1 MKIIEKLILSNLVEN
16 ETFTRKVIPYLETNF
31 FTEETTKSL
40 FDIIQ
45 SYVVK
50 YNILPTKEA
59 ILIDLMDKEISD
71 EVKEE
76 CETIVDNLKSDPKT
90 SFEWL
95 ISETEKFCK
104 ERAIYLAL
112 TKSLEI
118 IQNKEKGKLGVGA
131 IPNIMST
138 AIGLS
143 FDTHIG
149 HDYFDDAGKRY
160 DFMHTAENKIP
171 FDIDILNE
179 ITKGGLAN
187 KTLSII
193 IAGANVGKSA
203 LLCHLAASNLKIGK
217 NVLYISLEMSEE
229 KISQRIDANLLD
241 MTIDQTYELS
251 RDDFV
256 RRVDRV
262 KDLSGGKLKVKEYP
276 TKQASAAN
284 FRFLLNELKLKN
296 NFVPDI
302 IYIDYM
308 NICTSASLR
317 GSKAPQDQIV
327 VAISEE
333 LRGLAIEFNL
343 PIVTATQ
350 LNREGFKKSDPGME
364 DTAQAFGIAWTGDFI
379 LALVRN
385 EEMDSRN
392 EIMCIQ
398 LKNRESEKSKM
409 PRFIIGVN
417 IEKMQ
422 FFNTDTGDLLNEA
435 NEAEVGRILWEGAVS
450 NSLEAKATSSND
462 FENLF

>member
-1 MKIIEKLILSNLVEN
+1 MVE
-16 ETFTRKVIPYLETNF
+16 Y
-31 FTEETTKSL
+31 FTEATTKTL

-50 YNILPTKEA
+50 YNTLPTKEA
-59 ILIDLMDKEISD
+59 MQIDLIDKDISD
-71 EVKEE
+71 EIKEE
-76 CETIVDNLKSDPKT
+76 CDGIIDDLKIDSKT

-95 ISETEKFCK
+95 VGETEKFCK

-118 IQNKEKGKLGVGA
+118 IQNKEKGTLGVGA
-131 IPNIMST
+131 IPSIMST

-149 HDYFDDAGKRY
+149 HDYFDDAAARY
-160 DFMHTAENKIP
+160 DFMHTPENKIP
-171 FDIDILNE
+171 FDIDILNN
-179 ITKGGLAN
+179 ITKGGISN
-187 KTLSII
+187 KTLTIV

-203 LLCHLAASNLKIGK
+203 LLCHFAASNLKIGK
-217 NVLYISLEMSEE
+217 NVLYITLEMSEE

-241 MTIDQTYELS
+241 MTIDETYELTKE
-251 RDDFV
+251 DFV

-262 KDLSGGKLKVKEYP
+262 KKLSGGKLKVKEYP

-308 NICTSASLR
+308 NICTSASMK

-385 EEMDSRN
+385 EEMDARN

-398 LKNRESEKSKM
+398 LKNRDSEKSKM

-422 FFNTDTGDLLNEA
+422 FFNSTSDETLLNEA
-435 NEAEVGRILWEGAVS
+435 NEAEIGRQLYEGCFG
-450 NSLEAKATSSND
+450 EPQAKGLD
-462 FENLF
+462 DGFIGIF